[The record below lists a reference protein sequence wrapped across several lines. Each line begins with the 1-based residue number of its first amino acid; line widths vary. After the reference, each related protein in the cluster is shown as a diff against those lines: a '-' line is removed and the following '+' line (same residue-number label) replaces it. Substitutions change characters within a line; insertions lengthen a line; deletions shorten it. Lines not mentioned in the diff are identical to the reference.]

1 MRFERLII
9 TMFFSEITTKMEI
22 INQFGGKYKFPG
34 ILAWDFVI
42 SNKIVE
48 LFCVMLILFI
58 TGIVSKVLSELLCN
72 HL

>member
-1 MRFERLII
+1 
-9 TMFFSEITTKMEI
+9 MFFSEITTKMEI

-48 LFCVMLILFI
+48 LCCVMLILLILFN
-58 TGIVSKVLSELLCN
+58 TGIVSKVLSELLCD
-72 HL
+72 LL